1 MTDICKG
8 CLMSRYNNERYCTYY
23 LMSKTKE
30 CPCTTCL
37 VKVMCGRLCT
47 SRSSYREERVPE
59 VSLANRDHI

>member
-1 MTDICKG
+1 
-8 CLMSRYNNERYCTYY
+8 
-23 LMSKTKE
+23 MSKTKE